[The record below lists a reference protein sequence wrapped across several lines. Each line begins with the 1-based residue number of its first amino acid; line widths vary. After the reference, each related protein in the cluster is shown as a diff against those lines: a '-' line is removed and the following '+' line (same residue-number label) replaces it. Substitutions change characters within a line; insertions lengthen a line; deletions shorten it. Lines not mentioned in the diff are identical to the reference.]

1 MRTALLYNP
10 LSGFNRRHPGLAAQ
24 EASGHELATVHAVR
38 SPAEVQAALAELAKA
53 PPDLLI
59 VCGGDGT
66 VQAVLTVLFTR
77 KPFAL
82 VPPLAVLAAGTT
94 NMIAADA
101 GLPGNPVQNVRS
113 LLAQKSLAELHCVQR
128 PILRLQIPGQE
139 DRYGM
144 FLGLAAISQGI
155 TCYQEHFHNQGW
167 QGLPGIALTMAR
179 FLAAAV
185 LGKGAGKGLS
195 SRLVLS
201 SENRTSGNISGEA
214 QPEQAREAI
223 LGLITSH
230 QRLLF
235 GLKPF
240 WGRESGPLRCTLVE
254 AQVSGLAWR
263 LPFLACGQAWAAAQ
277 GYVSWNCHELRL
289 RIDGPLALDGELYR
303 AARADEPVQV
313 SCGGSLSFVRGL
325 K

>member
-167 QGLPGIALTMAR
+167 QGLPGICLTLLRALLPALSGRREQLSTR
-179 FLAAAV
+179 LEIAV
-185 LGKGAGKGLS
+185 NGEQRAVSQL
-195 SRLVLS
+195 
-201 SENRTSGNISGEA
+201 SGNVLLA
-214 QPEQAREAI
+214 
-223 LGLITSH
+223 LITTH
-230 QRLLF
+230 ERLLF
-235 GLKPF
+235 DLRPF
-240 WGRESGPLRCTLVE
+240 WGERTAGPLRCTLVQ
-254 AQVSGLAWR
+254 AQAKGMFWR
-263 LPFLACGQAWAAAQ
+263 LPFLALGQGKGKGWVAGTGK
-277 GYVSWNCHELRL
+277 GYHCLHAHSLKLWL
-289 RIDGPLALDGELYR
+289 DGPLALDGELYSPR
-303 AARADEPVQV
+303 DRQEPVSV
-313 SCGGSLSFVRGL
+313 SCGGKLNFVRRL
-325 K
+325 